1 MPRAR
6 TGRFPGSSA
15 GSRRADGWPMSSPI
29 RQALPGRSGD
39 RLAGKVALVSGV
51 GAGIG
56 RGVALMFAQQ
66 GAIVYGCDID
76 AEAEHASAEAARRQ
90 GHPLAEVQTVDLTQP
105 QAARAWIDSAAER
118 HGGVDVL
125 VNAAAFG
132 AFEWLEAMDYENQWR
147 RTLTGEVDIVFLAC
161 QATWPHLKARGGGSV
176 INFASANARVA
187 LPSSPAL
194 AHCAGK
200 GAVLA
205 MSRQLAMEGAPYG
218 IRVNTISPAL
228 VETAA
233 TRVPLAGMP
242 GFREQAMAKLMIKRI
257 GQPQDIGWLAIYL
270 ASDESSWVTAADF
283 AIDGGA
289 TAW

>member
-1 MPRAR
+1 
-6 TGRFPGSSA
+6 
-15 GSRRADGWPMSSPI
+15 MSDNNPAI
-29 RQALPGRSGD
+29 KPALPGRPGD
-39 RLAGKVALVSGV
+39 RLAGKVALVTGI

-56 RGVALMFAQQ
+56 KGIALMFAQQ
-66 GAIVYGCDID
+66 GAKVVGCDID
-76 AEAEHASAEAARRQ
+76 AVAAQATVDAAAAS
-90 GHPLAEVQTVDLTQP
+90 GLVIDSLHPLDLTQP
-105 QAARAWIDSAAER
+105 ALVRRFVEQAVAL

-132 AFEWLEAMDYENQWR
+132 AFEWLEQMDYERHWR
-147 RTLTGEVDIVFLAC
+147 QTLTGEVDIVFLAC
-161 QATWPHLKARGGGSV
+161 QAAWPHLKVRGGGSV
-176 INFASANARVA
+176 INFASANARMA
-187 LPSSPAL
+187 LPLSPAL

-205 MSRQLAMEGAPYG
+205 MSRQLAMEGGPHG

-233 TRVPLAGMP
+233 TRQPLDTIP
-242 GFREQAMAKLMIKRI
+242 GFKEQVLGKFMVKRL
-257 GQPQDIGWLAIYL
+257 GQPEDIGWAAVYL

-283 AIDGGA
+283 AIDAGA